1 MQSKVPSI
9 LNTVNEKIDGAGENV
24 NQLNELTQS
33 TAGDAKNAAQEVANL
48 QKQIESLPK
57 EYQEQLQP
65 FITNAVKST
74 ATVQQKAVGVA
85 GGTNKLNEE
94 VKQLKGEIHQTTSGV
109 QNKLPN
115 SEEIENFNEWY

>member
-1 MQSKVPSI
+1 MQDLNSTVKNSVAGLEEMQSKVPSI
-9 LNTVNEKIDGAGENV
+9 LNTVNEKMTGAGANV

-33 TAGDAKNAAQEVANL
+33 TAGDAKTAAQDVANL

-65 FITNAVKST
+65 FITSAAKST

-94 VKQLKGEIHQTTSGV
+94 VKQLKGEITSN
-109 QNKLPN
+109 NK
-115 SEEIENFNEWY
+115 

>member
-9 LNTVNEKIDGAGENV
+9 LNTVTEKIDGAVENV

-33 TAGDAKNAAQEVANL
+33 TARDAKTAVQDVANL

-65 FITNAVKST
+65 FITNAVK
-74 ATVQQKAVGVA
+74 VRRQF
-85 GGTNKLNEE
+85 NRKLLE
-94 VKQLKGEIHQTTSGV
+94 
-109 QNKLPN
+109 
-115 SEEIENFNEWY
+115 